1 MLEKVKFGRINCNF
15 YMNECAHIKVFPT
28 LILYKPKQ
36 KRKNR
41 HDTDN
46 ISIVATTAEE
56 IRDEILK
63 IINFRI
69 KHDEL

>member
-1 MLEKVKFGRINCNF
+1 
-15 YMNECAHIKVFPT
+15 MNECAHIKVFPT

-41 HDTDN
+41 HTDNTDN
-46 ISIVATTAEE
+46 ISITATTAEE

-63 IINFRI
+63 IINFRV